1 MEPIIH
7 IIKAESSEGQTVKV
21 IKDLHFSQIR
31 TLKFISQLDMVVS
44 TDEQGM
50 IEFWDSETYGK
61 RIILSNNG
69 I

>member
-21 IKDLHFSQIR
+21 IKDSHFSQIR

-44 TDEQGM
+44 TDE
-50 IEFWDSETYGK
+50 
-61 RIILSNNG
+61 
-69 I
+69 